1 MNSKVASSL
10 ALRVSW
16 LKFEPWSRIL
26 PVKYTSVAH
35 FTVAIKGSFSV
46 ILCYIKNVSL
56 IFMITHKVE
65 VTKENDEIINEVA
78 SRNK

>member
-1 MNSKVASSL
+1 M
-10 ALRVSW
+10 
-16 LKFEPWSRIL
+16 
-26 PVKYTSVAH
+26 AH

-46 ILCYIKNVSL
+46 ILCYIKNVPL